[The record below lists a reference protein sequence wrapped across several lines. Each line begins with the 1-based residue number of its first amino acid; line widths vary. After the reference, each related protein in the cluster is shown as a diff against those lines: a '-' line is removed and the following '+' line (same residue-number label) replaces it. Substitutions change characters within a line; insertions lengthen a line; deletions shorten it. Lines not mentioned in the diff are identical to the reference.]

1 MSDCSQTSWQ
11 QNCTS
16 KGNVAKSI
24 RFLKKE
30 NMTQRFPTKP
40 NYIPCI
46 KKRGNLF
53 WKYKNSGSKFF
64 KVKAIK
70 SSWRVNILLGF
81 FLSVLICSLFLSTS
95 GINQGASR
103 SLFKTVT
110 AHSELFYSCYINDS
124 EHKGKV
130 GYILILLDLNYFIP
144 NFQVKL
150 VCNPHLAAH
159 I

>member
-1 MSDCSQTSWQ
+1 M
-11 QNCTS
+11 
-16 KGNVAKSI
+16 
-24 RFLKKE
+24 
-30 NMTQRFPTKP
+30 
-40 NYIPCI
+40 
-46 KKRGNLF
+46 
-53 WKYKNSGSKFF
+53 
-64 KVKAIK
+64 
-70 SSWRVNILLGF
+70 
-81 FLSVLICSLFLSTS
+81 LICSLFLSTS